1 MQAAAG
7 VSLPLPQL
15 YAQQQPGSGMQVV
28 VVGASGFIG
37 SHLVDALLA
46 EGYRVRALARHLPGL
61 ISARAQADPALVLQ
75 PLDMGDRLGL
85 EQALEGADL
94 VVHLAS
100 GSLPQS
106 SNRHPHDDV
115 AVNLLGALNLLEAAR
130 LAAVQRLVVVSS
142 GGTVYGIPQ
151 QVPIPEDHPTDP
163 LCSYGITKLAIEK
176 YVALYRQLHGLDG
189 LVLRVANPYGE
200 RQRLEASQGVV
211 PVFLGRALR
220 SEPLEIW
227 GDGSTVRDF
236 LHISDVVS
244 ALLAAC
250 RYQGPEWV
258 FNVGSGAGLSL
269 RELVLL
275 LEREL
280 GRSLEVRYE
289 PGRSF
294 DVPTNVLCIERAR
307 RCLSWSPQVS
317 VAEGLRRFHSS
328 LIGRVSGA
336 LPAHG

>member
-1 MQAAAG
+1 MRAA
-7 VSLPLPQL
+7 
-15 YAQQQPGSGMQVV
+15 

-37 SHLVDALLA
+37 SHLVDGLLS
-46 EGYRVRALARHLPGL
+46 EGYRVRALARHLPGM
-61 ISARAQADPALVLQ
+61 ISAEAQANPALSLQ
-75 PLDMGDRLGL
+75 PLDMTDRLGL
-85 EQALEGADL
+85 EQALAGVDL

-106 SNRHPHDDV
+106 SNRNPHDDV
-115 AVNLLGALNLLEAAR
+115 GVNLLGAINLLEAAR
-130 LAAVQRLVVVSS
+130 SAGVQRLLVVSS

-189 LVLRVANPYGE
+189 LVLRLANPYGE

-220 SEPLEIW
+220 FEPLEIW

-250 RYQGPEWV
+250 RYEGPERL
-258 FNVGSGAGLSL
+258 FNIGSGTGLSL
-269 RELVLL
+269 RELVEL
-275 LEREL
+275 LEHEL
-280 GRSLEVRYE
+280 GRSLEVHHLE
-289 PGRSF
+289 GRSF
-294 DVPTNVLCIERAR
+294 DVPTNVLCIDRAK
-307 RCLSWSPQVS
+307 RCLGWRPKVTA
-317 VAEGLRRFHSS
+317 VEGLQRFHQS
-328 LIGRVSGA
+328 LIS
-336 LPAHG
+336 L